1 MHVSSLL
8 NGSFHLQVFVKA
20 LKKGIFF
27 KESSDL
33 EQARLFNSGEVF
45 LCGENKTF
53 GKQLLDQK
61 VDRQSCQREA
71 VNSLFVVSNS
81 YSKQT
86 NDCRI
91 YLLIFLIRGLL
102 RCSCRGGMQ

>member
-1 MHVSSLL
+1 MICVSLVLIRNVDKCMAWILPLL
-8 NGSFHLQVFVKA
+8 SDKDANMKGQIFVLRKDTA
-20 LKKGIFF
+20 DILGNTIKDGN
-27 KESSDL
+27 E
-33 EQARLFNSGEVF
+33 
-45 LCGENKTF
+45 
-53 GKQLLDQK
+53 QK

-86 NDCRI
+86 NNCRL

>member
-1 MHVSSLL
+1 MICVSLVLIRNVDKCMAWILPLL
-8 NGSFHLQVFVKA
+8 SDKDAKMKVQIFVLRKDTA
-20 LKKGIFF
+20 DILGNTIKDGN
-27 KESSDL
+27 E
-33 EQARLFNSGEVF
+33 
-45 LCGENKTF
+45 
-53 GKQLLDQK
+53 QK

-86 NDCRI
+86 NNCRL